1 MKAVIFQFIYNS
13 HDANHEYYSDYFEI
27 NYAGNVLT
35 KIKLVLKMAISL
47 ISNAILSSY
56 NDFV

>member
-13 HDANHEYYSDYFEI
+13 HDANHEYYSDYFDI

-35 KIKLVLKMAISL
+35 KIKLVLK
-47 ISNAILSSY
+47 NGH
-56 NDFV
+56 

>member
-13 HDANHEYYSDYFEI
+13 HDANHEYYSDYFDI

-35 KIKLVLKMAISL
+35 KIKLVLEMAISL
-47 ISNAILSSY
+47 ISNAIFKLI
-56 NDFV
+56 